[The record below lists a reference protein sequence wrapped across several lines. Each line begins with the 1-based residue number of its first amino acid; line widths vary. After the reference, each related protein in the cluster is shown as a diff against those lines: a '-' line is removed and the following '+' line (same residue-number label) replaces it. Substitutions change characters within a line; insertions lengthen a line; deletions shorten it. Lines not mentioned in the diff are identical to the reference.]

1 MYAVKLASRL
11 RKDGLQAIVF
21 PDLKRINKQFD
32 FANKI
37 GVKYALV
44 VGDTEMSTGNLTVKN
59 LIKGE
64 QQTLSYN
71 EALAYLKN

>member
-1 MYAVKLASRL
+1 